1 MSYTVAEFITL
12 RLKQLGCYHVFGVPG
27 TSCSDFIDSLVA
39 DPDMQF
45 VNTVNELEAGYA
57 ADGYGRQGAI
67 GAVSVAYGVGT
78 LSMANGIASA
88 LTERVPLAVINGGPT
103 DKDLRLEAEYD
114 VLFSHSTGFGKT
126 DLKVFRKLTLGAAE
140 IRTLEGAADRIDRL
154 LIMAIERSGPVYIEI
169 PQDLW
174 KQPIGHF
181 SPNLAY
187 SPKRF
192 KRGARPFT
200 QAVADKLAQASNPV
214 VLLGAELVRFGLIDE
229 AMRFVEAQN
238 LPFYTTLLSK
248 SLVSES
254 HPLFCGVY
262 DSDLAPSTVTQGV
275 ESSDCVIA
283 LGCLFGIDHRYM
295 VTSLG
300 DKLLRVAFNKAMI
313 GTEVLPKLSLGASLE
328 SLNQL
333 PELTR
338 TDRQIPTVAGQT
350 YQDRRAQ
357 WQSKLGDDPYNGTL
371 GHDGIFAAIGDFL
384 TEQPDPYYISL
395 DTCLASFPG
404 ADIPVL
410 DTQCFLSNPIWLSIG
425 QGTPAA
431 IGAYFATG
439 KRPLI
444 VTGDGGFQMV
454 SQAFSSFVQNQI
466 PGIIVIID
474 NGSYAIEQFLI
485 DGTFFTE
492 PNKAP
497 LDYVM
502 LNGWKYE
509 NMPHVY
515 NGGIGLR
522 VTSYDDLLGALHHAH
537 ARPDQP
543 CVIAAQIPMK
553 DLPAENRAFLGI

>member
-12 RLKQLGCYHVFGVPG
+12 RLKQLGCHHVFGVPG

-39 DPDMQF
+39 DPDMHF
-45 VNTVNELEAGYA
+45 INTVNELEAGYA
-57 ADGYGRQGAI
+57 ADGYGRQGAL

-103 DKDLRLEAEYD
+103 DKDLSLEAEYD

-126 DLKVFRKLTLGAAE
+126 DLHVFKELTLAAE
-140 IRTLEGAADRIDRL
+140 EFRELDGAADRIDAL
-154 LIMAIERSGPVYIEI
+154 LITALEQSGPVYIEI

-174 KQPIGHF
+174 KKPIGHF
-181 SPNLAY
+181 SANLSY
-187 SPKRF
+187 SAKRHTAGKQQF
-192 KRGARPFT
+192 VRALE
-200 QAVADKLAQASNPV
+200 DKLAHAQKPV

-229 AMRFVEAQN
+229 AMQFVESQG

-262 DSDLAPSTVTQGV
+262 DSDLAPSTITQGV

-295 VTSLG
+295 VISLKE
-300 DKLLRVAFNKAMI
+300 KLIRVAFNKAMV
-313 GTEVLPKLSLGASLE
+313 GSHVLPKLSLGAAIEAINTLPI
-328 SLNQL
+328 LNSQSNTV
-333 PELTR
+333 PS
-338 TDRQIPTVAGQT
+338 VAGLS
-350 YQDRRAQ
+350 YQQRREQ
-357 WQSKLGDDPYNGTL
+357 WQSKFTNDPYSGTL

-384 TEQPDPYYISL
+384 NTTHAPYYISL

-404 ADIPVL
+404 ADIPVT
-410 DTQCFLSNPIWLSIG
+410 DTQCFLANPIWLSIG

-431 IGAYFATG
+431 IGSYFATG

-454 SQAFSSFVQNQI
+454 SQAFSSFVQNNI
-466 PGIIVIID
+466 PAIIVIVD

-485 DGTFFTE
+485 DGSFFTE
-492 PNKAP
+492 PGKAP

-522 VTSYDDLLGALHHAH
+522 VNTYEDLLGALQHAH
-537 ARPDQP
+537 ARDDQP

>member
-350 YQDRRAQ
+350 YQDRRAH

-410 DTQCFLSNPIWLSIG
+410 DTQCFLANPIWLSIG

-522 VTSYDDLLGALHHAH
+522 VTSYDDLLGALRHAH

>member
-27 TSCSDFIDSLVA
+27 TSCSDFIDSLVV
-39 DPDMQF
+39 DPDMKF
-45 VNTVNELEAGYA
+45 INSVNELEAGYA
-57 ADGYGRQGAI
+57 ADGYGRQGSL

-78 LSMANGIASA
+78 LSMANGVASA

-103 DKDLRLEAEYD
+103 DKDLRLEAQYD
-114 VLFSHSTGFGKT
+114 VLFAHSTGFGKT
-126 DLKVFRKLTLGAAE
+126 DLNVFKELTLAAEEIRVIEGAAE
-140 IRTLEGAADRIDRL
+140 RIDQL
-154 LIMAIERSGPVYIEI
+154 LITAIEQSGPIYIEI
-169 PQDLW
+169 PQDMW
-174 KQPIGHF
+174 KKPIGHF
-181 SPNLAY
+181 SPNLSY
-187 SPKRF
+187 SAKRF
-192 KRGARPFT
+192 DLGVKPFIT
-200 QAVADKLAQASNPV
+200 AVVNKLEQATSPIVI
-214 VLLGAELVRFGLIDE
+214 LGAELVRFGLIDE
-229 AMRFVEAQN
+229 ALQFVESQN

-262 DSDLAPSTVTQGV
+262 DSDLAPSTVTRGV

-283 LGCLFGIDHRYM
+283 LGCLFGIDHRFM

-300 DKLLRVAFNKAMI
+300 DNLIRVAFNKAMH
-313 GTEVLPKLSLGASLE
+313 GSTVLPKLSLGTSLE
-328 SLNQL
+328 ALNKL
-333 PELTR
+333 SKIVVENR
-338 TDRQIPTVAGQT
+338 EISSVAGLS
-350 YQDRRAQ
+350 YQERRAK
-357 WQSKLGDDPYNGTL
+357 WGSKLAPDAYTGTL

-384 TEQPDPYYISL
+384 DDVKSPYYICL

-404 ADIPVL
+404 ADIPVI
-410 DTQCFLSNPIWLSIG
+410 DTQCFLANPIWLSIG

-431 IGAYFATG
+431 IGAYYATE

-454 SQAFSSFVQNQI
+454 SQAFSSFVQNNI
-466 PGIIVIID
+466 PAIVVIID

-485 DGTFFTE
+485 DGSFFTE
-492 PNKAP
+492 PGTPP

-522 VTSYDDLLGALHHAH
+522 VTTYQDLLEALQYAH

-543 CVIAAQIPMK
+543 CVIAAQIPMT
-553 DLPAENRAFLGI
+553 DLPAENREFLGI

>member
-214 VLLGAELVRFGLIDE
+214 VLLGAELVRFDLIDE

-333 PELTR
+333 PELTH

>member
-154 LIMAIERSGPVYIEI
+154 LIMAMERSGPVYIEI

-187 SPKRF
+187 SPRRF
-192 KRGARPFT
+192 RRGARAFT
-200 QAVADKLAQASNPV
+200 NAVADKLAQASNPV

-229 AMRFVEAQN
+229 ALHFVEAQN

-248 SLVSES
+248 SLISES

-295 VTSLG
+295 VTTLG

-333 PELTR
+333 PELSR

-357 WQSKLGDDPYNGTL
+357 WQSKLGDNPYSGTL

-384 TEQPDPYYISL
+384 MEQNDPYYISL

-410 DTQCFLSNPIWLSIG
+410 DTQCFLANPIWLSIG

-431 IGAYFATG
+431 IGAYYATG

-466 PGIIVIID
+466 PGIIVVID

-492 PNKAP
+492 PDKAP
-497 LDYVM
+497 LDYVT

-522 VTSYDDLLGALHHAH
+522 VTSYEDLLGALRHAH

>member
-404 ADIPVL
+404 ADIPLL

-522 VTSYDDLLGALHHAH
+522 VTSYDDLLGALRHAH